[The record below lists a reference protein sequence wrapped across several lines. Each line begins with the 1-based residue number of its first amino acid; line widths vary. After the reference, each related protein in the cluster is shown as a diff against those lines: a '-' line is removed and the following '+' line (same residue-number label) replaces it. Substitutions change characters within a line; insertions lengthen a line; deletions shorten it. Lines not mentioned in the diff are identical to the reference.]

1 MKTLITMLLT
11 LGVAFSVQ
19 AEEEGPALET
29 LQQKGSYAMG
39 YELGSQLS
47 SQGVSFDEDLYL
59 QGIRDGLTGAEAL
72 LDSTEM
78 RASTL
83 AYQKEMQKAVISKRE
98 EDARKNQAA
107 GAEFIKKHAE
117 EEGVQTTEN
126 GLQYQVMVE
135 GTGETSPGPDDTV
148 TVHYTGRLIDGTVF
162 DSSVERGEPATFPLQ
177 RVIPGWSQAL
187 QLMTAGAKWRVIIPA
202 DLAYGERGSPPRIP
216 PNAVLDFD
224 IELIAIK

>member
-11 LGVAFSVQ
+11 VGVAFSVQ
-19 AEEEGPALET
+19 AEEDGPTLET

-39 YELGSQLS
+39 YELGSQLN

-59 QGIRDGLTGAEAL
+59 QGVRDGLTGAEAL
-72 LDSTEM
+72 LESTEM
-78 RASTL
+78 RSSAL
-83 AYQKEMQKAVISKRE
+83 AYQKDMQKAVISKRE
-98 EDARKNQAA
+98 EDARKNLAE
-107 GAEFIKKHAE
+107 GAEFIQTHAA

-126 GLQYQVMVE
+126 GLQYQVVVE